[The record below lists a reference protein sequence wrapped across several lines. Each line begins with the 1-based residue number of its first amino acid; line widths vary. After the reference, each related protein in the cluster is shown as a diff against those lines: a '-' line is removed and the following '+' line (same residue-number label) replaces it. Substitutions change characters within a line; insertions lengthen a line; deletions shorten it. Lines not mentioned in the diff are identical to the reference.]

1 MKEALFW
8 KKLDGKKVQC
18 QLCNQYCL
26 ISDGGRGLCGVRE
39 NHDGTLYTLVYG
51 KVIAEHIDPIE
62 KKPLFHFLPGTTSY
76 SIATVGCNLRCSFC
90 QNADI
95 SQASLTSLPLPEGE
109 VRRGWEQRIPGEDRT
124 PEQIVREALHNDCAS
139 IAYTYTEPTIF
150 AEFALDV
157 MKLAREQG
165 LKNVWVSNGYTTKEA
180 LETVAPY
187 LEAANI
193 DLKFF
198 NDETYWRICGCHLAP
213 ILETL
218 KLYKKLKIWLEITTL
233 IIPGQNDDEKQLT
246 DIAEFIVKELGVNT
260 PWHISRFFPTY
271 KMNAVSPTPEATIK
285 QAYEIGKKA
294 GLKYIYAGN
303 TLSDGMENTYCPK
316 CGQVVI
322 KRFGYDIERLD
333 DKGKCKNCGTKIDLV
348 E

>member
-1 MKEALFW
+1 MREALFYE
-8 KKLDGKKVQC
+8 KLPDKNVQC

-26 ISDGGRGLCGVRE
+26 IADKERGLCGVRE
-39 NHDGTLYTLVYG
+39 NHDGKLYTLVYG

-95 SQASLTSLPLPEGE
+95 SQASKEGYFFQKKE
-109 VRRGWEQRIPGEDRT
+109 IPGETRT
-124 PEQIVREALHNDCAS
+124 PEQIVREALHHDCAS

-150 AEFALDV
+150 VEFALDV
-157 MKLAREQG
+157 MKLARKEG

-180 LETVAPY
+180 LKTVAPY
-187 LEAANI
+187 LDAANI

-198 NDETYWRICGCHLAP
+198 NDEIYWRICGCHLNP
-213 ILETL
+213 VLETL

-233 IIPGQNDDEKQLT
+233 IIPGQNDDKKQLT
-246 DIAEFIVKELGVNT
+246 GIAEFIVKELGANT

-271 KMNAVSPTPEATIK
+271 QMNTVSPTPEATIER
-285 QAYEIGKKA
+285 AYEIGKKA
-294 GLKYIYAGN
+294 GLNYIYAGN
-303 TLSDGMENTYCPK
+303 IESNGMENTYCPK
-316 CGQVVI
+316 CGKVVI
-322 KRFGYDIERLD
+322 QRSGYDIQRLD
-333 DKGKCKNCGTKIDLV
+333 DQGKCKNCGTKIDLV